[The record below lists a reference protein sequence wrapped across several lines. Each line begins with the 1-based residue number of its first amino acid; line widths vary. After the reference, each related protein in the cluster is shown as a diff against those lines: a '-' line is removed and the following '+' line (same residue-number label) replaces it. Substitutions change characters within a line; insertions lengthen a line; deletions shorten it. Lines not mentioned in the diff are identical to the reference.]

1 MFEAALK
8 VGVAVVK
15 AACGIWI
22 GNPLAES
29 AATTVTDIVREKV
42 TGAREQRRLERRFA
56 EIEESIA
63 ERMLGY
69 LDHEFRGLAENEREA
84 AVLAVADTFERAGL
98 TDRTLFEQDLDP
110 LYLERYLRAK
120 VPRATR
126 DLSAVAVA
134 LYDRV
139 LPESCAY
146 VMATLTTLPRFQAG
160 AFTELLRRE
169 RLVLDH
175 LEELLDRIPREE
187 VRAGRE
193 RDAEAAFLTAYRR
206 KAAERWDVLE
216 LFGTEAGTRRYPL
229 STAYLSLRVAGEW
242 REGDLE
248 GLFDREPL
256 FPTGDL
262 RVEQVLA
269 RHRRTFL
276 RGPAGSGKT
285 TLLRWVGVRAGQG
298 DFPDPLSSWNGLVPF
313 LVPLREYVGAPLPEP
328 ADLVRHTGRHLADQA
343 PEGWATEVLSRGLG
357 VVLVDG
363 VDELPGGERE
373 AARRWLQGLIADFP
387 DCRYVVTTR
396 PGAASETWL
405 ETDGFVNAELQPLT
419 DEDVRSFVHHWHEAV
434 RGEVAEEAERALLAR
449 YETELTRKVLG
460 RGHLRSIASTPL
472 LCALLCALHRDR
484 HTSLPRDRM
493 EVYEA
498 ALTMLLKERDH
509 QRGVPGVDL
518 SRRELVLL
526 LQELAR
532 WLIVNGS
539 SDAPIAT
546 AHRQIARALASMHHI
561 AEEPEE
567 VFGHLLVRS
576 GLLQSPAVDRV
587 SFLHRTF
594 EEYLAAKAF
603 VEEDSLPLLVRHAH
617 DDQWHEV
624 LVMAAGH
631 ASPAQREE
639 LVAGLLERADRVK
652 SHRDRMLLAA
662 FACLET
668 SPQLARRLREE
679 VEEKVRSILPP
690 RTKEHVHALT
700 LVGESVLPLLAE
712 APPKNARQAAKVID
726 TASLIGG
733 PDSIPIIERA
743 LPFRSHGVFL
753 AAQNAWEHNPIPEL
767 AEVLL
772 EDTIE
777 TYLYAFPI
785 QVEHLDLAI
794 DRAPGIRRHFI
805 RGRGDDTIKALARA
819 PKLSSLVLQAAPGEH
834 WTGIDLAPLRGMDSL
849 YSFSLSLFATT
860 SSLTALK
867 DSPLTDLSLN
877 RPDLIEDIEL
887 LGDLTS
893 LETVV
898 FDERLPRAPLGHVLP
913 SHRLT
918 ELRFRYHERLDD
930 LSRLTSIPGGVGRLM
945 LVHCP
950 SLRSI
955 EGLTSQEASLTHF
968 SCYGSVDHT
977 LDLTP
982 LKELPLLENL
992 QLSRKHLGTERT
1004 IKTLLS
1010 LPSVRRLEVTHYRET
1025 ARLPVWLR
1033 DMPNLEIIRVHGEG
1047 PVDLTELAGVEG
1059 LTIEIAKSERRT
1071 VIGAEGVGA
1080 TSRVVHERLPLL
1092 VKKGPQD
1099 RWKWKWSY

>member
-1 MFEAALK
+1 
-8 VGVAVVK
+8 
-15 AACGIWI
+15 
-22 GNPLAES
+22 
-29 AATTVTDIVREKV
+29 
-42 TGAREQRRLERRFA
+42 
-56 EIEESIA
+56 
-63 ERMLGY
+63 
-69 LDHEFRGLAENEREA
+69 
-84 AVLAVADTFERAGL
+84 
-98 TDRTLFEQDLDP
+98 
-110 LYLERYLRAK
+110 
-120 VPRATR
+120 
-126 DLSAVAVA
+126 
-134 LYDRV
+134 
-139 LPESCAY
+139 
-146 VMATLTTLPRFQAG
+146 MATLTTLPRFQAG

-242 REGDLE
+242 REEDP
-248 GLFDREPL
+248 FDHEPL

-298 DFPDPLSSWNGLVPF
+298 DFPDPMSSWNGLVPF

-472 LCALLCALHRDR
+472 LCALSCALHRDR

-546 AHRQIARALASMHHI
+546 ARRQIARALASMHHI

-652 SHRDRMLLAA
+652 SHRDRLLLAA

-733 PDSIPIIERA
+733 PESIPIIERA
-743 LPFRSHGVFL
+743 LPFRGYGVFL
-753 AAQNAWEHNPIPEL
+753 AAQNAWKRGASKEL
-767 AEVLL
+767 AKAILK
-772 EDTIE
+772 DTVKN
-777 TYLYAFPI
+777 YNYAFTI
-785 QVEHLDLAI
+785 QARHLDIAI
-794 DRAPGIRRHFI
+794 DHLKQDVNHYFIEGIE
-805 RGRGDDTIKALARA
+805 GDSIDPISHID
-819 PKLSSLVLQAAPGEH
+819 KLSTLFLGTPPGRHWKNVDLSPLQELDQ
-834 WTGIDLAPLRGMDSL
+834 IQQ
-849 YSFSLSLFATT
+849 FSTSQSVTT
-860 SSLTALK
+860 SKIFHLK
-867 DSPLTDLSLN
+867 NNPLKIIQLN
-877 RPDLIEDIEL
+877 RPDLIEDIDTL
-887 LGDLTS
+887 S
-893 LETVV
+893 Q
-898 FDERLPRAPLGHVLP
+898 FDELNNLSLIDSLPAPPLSNL
-913 SHRLT
+913 LT
-918 ELRFRYHERLDD
+918 NKGLHLSLRNQQAATNLRHLN
-930 LSRLTSIPGGVGRLM
+930 SIPNQIN
-945 LVHCP
+945 
-950 SLRSI
+950 SL
-955 EGLTSQEASLTHF
+955 GLTDLPNLEEIEDLASQQSLTRF
-968 SCYGSVDHT
+968 CYYGDINQSIN
-977 LDLTP
+977 LAP
-982 LKELPLLENL
+982 LKELPLLEVL
-992 QLSRKHLGTERT
+992 QISQDI
-1004 IKTLLS
+1004 IKTHQAAATITS
-1010 LPSVRRLEVTHYRET
+1010 MDSIKFFQVIHGSEI
-1025 ARLPVWLR
+1025 ARLPSWIL
-1033 DMPNLEIIRVHGEG
+1033 DMPNLNTLSVHGTG
-1047 PVDLTELAGVEG
+1047 PVDLRELTGAKN
-1059 LTIEIAKSERRT
+1059 LKIEISMLKHRP
-1071 VIGAEGVGA
+1071 VIGSEKIGSG
-1080 TSRVVHERLPLL
+1080 SRVVYEHFPPAVSRKSRRGRTRPT
-1092 VKKGPQD
+1092 D
-1099 RWKWKWSY
+1099 R

>member
-42 TGAREQRRLERRFA
+42 TGTRKQRRLERRFA

-242 REGDLE
+242 REED
-248 GLFDREPL
+248 LFDREPL

-298 DFPDPLSSWNGLVPF
+298 DFPDPMSSWNGLVPF

-343 PEGWATEVLSRGLG
+343 PEGWATEVLSRGRG
-357 VVLVDG
+357 IVLVDG

-434 RGEVAEEAERALLAR
+434 RGEVAEEAERTLLDR

-546 AHRQIARALASMHHI
+546 ARRQIARALASMHHI

-652 SHRDRMLLAA
+652 SHRDRLLLAA

-679 VEEKVRSILPP
+679 VEERVRSILPP

-743 LPFRSHGVFL
+743 LPFRGYGVFL
-753 AAQNAWEHNPIPEL
+753 AAQNAWEHNPTPEL

-794 DRAPGIRRHFI
+794 DHAPGIRRYFVLGHD
-805 RGRGDDTIKALARA
+805 DDTIEALARV
-819 PKLSSLVLQAAPGEH
+819 PKLSSLTVQATPGER
-834 WTGIDLAPLRGMDSL
+834 WPDIDLAPLRGMDSL
-849 YSFSLSLFATT
+849 RSFSASRFAGTRSLAA
-860 SSLTALK
+860 LT
-867 DSPLTDLSLN
+867 DSPLTDLILN
-877 RPDLIEDIEL
+877 RPDLIEDIEIIS
-887 LGDLTS
+887 DFAS
-893 LETVV
+893 LKEMS
-898 FDERLPRAPLGHVLP
+898 FERLVPRASLNNVLP
-913 SHRLT
+913 PQRLE
-918 ELRFRYHERLDD
+918 ELRFRSHGRLVDLGCLAPIPGMVERLT
-930 LSRLTSIPGGVGRLM
+930 LI
-945 LVHCP
+945 HCP
-950 SLRSI
+950 SLRNI
-955 EGLTSQEASLTHF
+955 EGLTSQETSLTHF
-968 SCYGSVDHT
+968 SYYGQIDHT
-977 LDLTP
+977 LDLAL

-1004 IKTLLS
+1004 MKTLRSLS
-1010 LPSVRRLEVTHYRET
+1010 SVRRLEVNHGEELM
-1025 ARLPVWLR
+1025 RLPAWLR
-1033 DMPNLEIIRVHGEG
+1033 DMPSLETVRVHGEG
-1047 PVDLTELAGVEG
+1047 SVDLTELAGAEG

-1071 VIGAEGVGA
+1071 VIGAEGVEPS
-1080 TSRVVHERLPLL
+1080 SRVAYERLPLL
-1092 VKKGPQD
+1092 FT
-1099 RWKWKWSY
+1099 REHRRRRKWSY

>member
-29 AATTVTDIVREKV
+29 AATTVTDIVQEKV
-42 TGAREQRRLERRFA
+42 TGKREQRRLERRFA

-242 REGDLE
+242 REED
-248 GLFDREPL
+248 LFDREPL

-298 DFPDPLSSWNGLVPF
+298 DFPDPMSSWNGLVPF

-343 PEGWATEVLSRGLG
+343 PEGWATGVLARGRG
-357 VVLVDG
+357 IVLVDG

-434 RGEVAEEAERALLAR
+434 RGEVAEEAERALLDR

-484 HTSLPRDRM
+484 HTSLPQDRM

-532 WLIVNGS
+532 WLIINGG

-546 AHRQIARALASMHHI
+546 ARRQIARALASMHHI

-652 SHRDRMLLAA
+652 SHRDRLLLAA

-679 VEEKVRSILPP
+679 VEGRVRSILPP

-753 AAQNAWEHNPIPEL
+753 AAQNAWEHNPTPEL

-772 EDTIE
+772 EDTID
-777 TYLYAFPI
+777 TYGYAFPI
-785 QVEHLDLAI
+785 RAEHLELAI
-794 DRAPGIRRHFI
+794 ANAPEVRRHFI
-805 RGRGDDTIKALARA
+805 RGRGDDTIEALTRV
-819 PKLSSLVLQAAPGEH
+819 PKLSSLVLQAIVGER
-834 WTGIDLAPLRGMDSL
+834 WADVDLTPLHGMDSL
-849 YSFSLSLFATT
+849 RRFSASWSFTT
-860 SSLTALK
+860 RSIAPLVG
-867 DSPLTDLSLN
+867 SPLTGLILN
-877 RPDLIEDIEL
+877 RPDLIKDIEI
-887 LGDLTS
+887 LGAFVS
-893 LETVV
+893 LEEVG
-898 FDERLPRAPLGHVLP
+898 FERRLPKAPLNSVLP
-913 SHRLT
+913 PQRLT
-918 ELRFRYHERLDD
+918 EFRIRSHRRLTD
-930 LSRLTSIPGGVGRLM
+930 LSCLTSIPGRVGRLM
-945 LVHCP
+945 LVHCT

-955 EGLTSQEASLTHF
+955 EGLASQETSLTHF
-968 SCYGSVDHT
+968 SCYGGVNRT

-992 QLSRKHLGTERT
+992 QLSHTHLGTERAA
-1004 IKTLLS
+1004 KALVS
-1010 LPSVRRLEVTHYRET
+1010 LPSVRRMET
-1025 ARLPVWLR
+1025 NHGAELTRLPGWLR
-1033 DMPNLEIIRVHGEG
+1033 DMPNLETIRVHGEG
-1047 PVDLTELAGVEG
+1047 PVDLTELAGAEG
-1059 LTIEIAKSERRT
+1059 LTIEIAKSERRM
-1071 VIGAEGVGA
+1071 VISAEGVGA
-1080 TSRVVHERLPLL
+1080 TSHVVHERLPLL
-1092 VKKGPQD
+1092 IKKGPQD
-1099 RWKWKWSY
+1099 RRKWSY

>member
-29 AATTVTDIVREKV
+29 AATTVTDIVQEQV
-42 TGAREQRRLERRFA
+42 TGKREQRRLERRFA

-120 VPRATR
+120 VPSATR

-187 VRAGRE
+187 VRTGRE

-242 REGDLE
+242 REED
-248 GLFDREPL
+248 LFDREAL

-298 DFPDPLSSWNGLVPF
+298 DFPDPMSSWNGLVPF

-343 PEGWATEVLSRGLG
+343 PEGWATGVLARGRG
-357 VVLVDG
+357 IVLVDG

-405 ETDGFVNAELQPLT
+405 ETDGFVNTELQPLT

-434 RGEVAEEAERALLAR
+434 RGEVAEEAERTLLTR

-532 WLIVNGS
+532 WLIINGG

-546 AHRQIARALASMHHI
+546 ARRQIARALASMHHI
-561 AEEPEE
+561 TEEPEE

-652 SHRDRMLLAA
+652 SHRDRLLLAA

-679 VEEKVRSILPP
+679 VEERVRSILPP

-733 PDSIPIIERA
+733 PESIPIIERA
-743 LPFRSHGVFL
+743 LPFRGYGVFT
-753 AAQNAWEHNPIPEL
+753 AAKRAWEHSPTPEL

-777 TYLYAFPI
+777 TYLYSFPI
-785 QVEHLDLAI
+785 QVEHLDFVI

-805 RGRGDDTIKALARA
+805 RGRGDDTIEALARV
-819 PKLSSLVLQAAPGEH
+819 PEPSSLVLQAAPGEY

-849 YSFSLSLFATT
+849 YSFSLSLSTTT
-860 SSLTALK
+860 SSLSALTE
-867 DSPLTDLSLN
+867 SPLTYIALN

-898 FDERLPRAPLGHVLP
+898 FDERLPRAPLDHVLP

-918 ELRFRYHERLDD
+918 ELRFRKHERLDD

-945 LVHCP
+945 LVHCA

-968 SCYGSVDHT
+968 SCYGGVDPT

-992 QLSRKHLGTERT
+992 QLSRKHLGAERT
-1004 IKTLLS
+1004 VKTLLS
-1010 LPSVRRLEVTHYRET
+1010 LSSVRRLELNHGEELM
-1025 ARLPVWLR
+1025 RLPSWLR
-1033 DMPNLEIIRVHGEG
+1033 DMPGLETVRVHGEG
-1047 PVDLTELAGVEG
+1047 PVDLTELAGAEG
-1059 LTIEIAKSERRT
+1059 LTIEIAKSDRR
-1071 VIGAEGVGA
+1071 VLIGAEGVGA
-1080 TSRVVHERLPLL
+1080 ASRVVHERIPLL
-1092 VKKGPQD
+1092 IRREQ
-1099 RWKWKWSY
+1099 RRRRKWSY

>member
-42 TGAREQRRLERRFA
+42 TGKREQRRLERRFA

-242 REGDLE
+242 REEDP
-248 GLFDREPL
+248 FDHEPL

-298 DFPDPLSSWNGLVPF
+298 DFPDPMSSWNGLVPF

-343 PEGWATEVLSRGLG
+343 PEGWATEVLSRGRG
-357 VVLVDG
+357 IVLVDG

-460 RGHLRSIASTPL
+460 RGHLRSIAATPL

-546 AHRQIARALASMHHI
+546 ARRQIARALASMHHI

-652 SHRDRMLLAA
+652 SHRDRLLLAA

-668 SPQLARRLREE
+668 SPRLARRLREE

-712 APPKNARQAAKVID
+712 APPKNARQAAK
-726 TASLIGG
+726 TLEAASRIGG
-733 PDSIPIIERA
+733 SGALPIIQRA
-743 LPFRSHGVFL
+743 LPFRSQGVFF
-753 AAQNAWEHNPIPEL
+753 AARDAWERDPSAEM
-767 AEVLL
+767 AEVVLA
-772 EDTIE
+772 DTID
-777 TYLYAFPI
+777 TYAYAFPI

-794 DRAPGIRRHFI
+794 DHGGELRRYFV
-805 RGRGDDTIKALARA
+805 RGGGDDTIKALARV
-819 PKLSSLVLQAAPGEH
+819 PKMTSLIMQAALGDH
-834 WTGIDLAPLRGMDSL
+834 WPEVDLTPLRGMDSL
-849 YSFSLSLFATT
+849 RRFSTSQAVTVRSIAALS
-860 SSLTALK
+860 S
-867 DSPLTDLSLN
+867 SPLKSVMFN
-877 RPDLIEDIEL
+877 RPDLIEDIDLITDFTTLEEVAFERCLPRSPLDQFLPRRRMKEL
-887 LGDLTS
+887 LIRDNDRLVDLNCLTS
-893 LETVV
+893 APDRV
-898 FDERLPRAPLGHVLP
+898 ERLM
-913 SHRLT
+913 
-918 ELRFRYHERLDD
+918 
-930 LSRLTSIPGGVGRLM
+930 II
-945 LVHCP
+945 HCP
-950 SLRSI
+950 SLRNI
-955 EGLTSQEASLTHF
+955 EGLLSQEASLAHF
-968 SCYGSVDHT
+968 SYYGKIDHT
-977 LDLTP
+977 LDLAP
-982 LKELPLLENL
+982 LKELPRLENL
-992 QLSRKHLGTERT
+992 QLSRQHLDTERT
-1004 IKTLLS
+1004 AKTLLS

-1033 DMPNLEIIRVHGEG
+1033 DMPNLETIRVHGEG

-1059 LTIEIAKSERRT
+1059 LTIEIAKSDRRV
-1071 VIGAEGVGA
+1071 VIGAEVVG
-1080 TSRVVHERLPLL
+1080 SNSHVVHERIPLL
-1092 VKKGPQD
+1092 LMREQSRKL
-1099 RWKWKWSY
+1099 KWSR